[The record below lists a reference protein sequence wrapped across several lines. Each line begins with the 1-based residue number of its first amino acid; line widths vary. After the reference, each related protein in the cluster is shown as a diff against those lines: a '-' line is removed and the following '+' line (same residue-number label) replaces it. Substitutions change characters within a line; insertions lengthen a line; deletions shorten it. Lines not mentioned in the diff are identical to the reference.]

1 VIPQYYQ
8 FDCPVKI
15 LSGHKALSNLPYE
28 ADLMGLKKAMVVTDP
43 GVVAAGLLKH
53 LKSAIEGTKFKLGA
67 IYDKTPPDSSNHVAN
82 EVAEIYRKN
91 KCDCLLAIGGGSC
104 IDTAKAANIVISE
117 ETDDLMKFQ
126 GADNLTKPTKPMI
139 VIPTTAGTG
148 SEVTLAAVIRNVDTD
163 RKMPFMSDRLYPR
176 LAIIDPVMTMTM
188 PPKVTA
194 ATGMDAL
201 THAIEAYY
209 GLQKNP
215 ISDALALSA
224 IDLTFQYLAACTEK
238 GSDKEARLAMA
249 NAALIAGI
257 AFSNSM
263 VGIVHALAHSCGGV
277 AHVPHGVANAI
288 LLPFGMEYNLKKA
301 PERIATMAQYMG
313 IKDLP
318 DKVNERAKAA
328 IQAVRDLNKKLN
340 KLSGIPLTL
349 ADAGV
354 AEDQLSE
361 IAKASVNDGSCLYNP
376 EDITVKS
383 ALAVLKK
390 AYK

>member
-1 VIPQYYQ
+1 MIPKYYQ

-15 LSGHKALSNLPYE
+15 LSGHKALPNLPYE

-43 GVVAAGLLKH
+43 GVVAAGLLKP
-53 LKSAIEGTKFKLGA
+53 LKAAIQKTKFKIGA
-67 IYDKTPPDSSNHVAN
+67 IYDKTPPDSSNRVAN
-82 EVAEIYRKN
+82 EVAKIYLEK
-91 KCDCLLAIGGGSC
+91 KCDCLLAVGGGSA

-126 GADNLTKPTKPMI
+126 GADNLTKPTQPLI

-163 RKMPFMSDRLYPR
+163 RKMPFMSDKLYPR

-194 ATGMDAL
+194 ATGLDAL
-201 THAIEAYY
+201 THAVEAYY

-215 ISDALALSA
+215 ISDVFAVAA
-224 IDLTFQYLAACTEK
+224 IDLIFKYLPTCTEK
-238 GSDKEARLAMA
+238 GNDKEARLAMA
-249 NAALIAGI
+249 NAALMAGI

-263 VGIVHALAHSCGGV
+263 VGIVHALAHATGGV

-288 LLPFGMEYNLKKA
+288 LLPFGMDYNINKV
-301 PERIATMAQYMG
+301 PERIAGVAQYMG
-313 IKDLP
+313 LGELP
-318 DKVNERAKAA
+318 SDQKKQAQAA
-328 IQAVRDLNKKLN
+328 VQAVRDLNKKLN
-340 KLSGIPLTL
+340 QLSGLPLTL
-349 ADAGV
+349 SEAGV
-354 AEDQLSE
+354 KEDQLTE
-361 IAKASVNDGSCLYNP
+361 IAKAAVNDGSCLYNP

-390 AYK
+390 AF